1 MTKQLY
7 EEALADVKK
16 LKEVAEDNAKKAL
29 IEAVAPRIKDLIEA
43 ELLREVDSNHSDKA
57 ENPVDDGLLMDD
69 MDGYP
74 LGKPSEGPAMS
85 ANLGPAPSVTLDLS
99 SLSDFSSLQDE
110 EMYTMS
116 DSDVDPLDQ
125 QAPADDL
132 SRDQLDERIVNLKK
146 KISRVSES
154 ISNAKNTSFHK
165 LLVAE
170 MVSNVEG
177 LYQSL
182 QESAVVDNK
191 LMYEN
196 VLEKMYKDLNKL
208 TERTM
213 IKNRLHEKSMSVTF
227 DNLPEELSDDDLEN
241 VQVKMTLADDDSD
254 EADEEQPDD
263 SSPLDLDSPEE
274 DEAEEPAGDE
284 ESDEK
289 DEEPETP
296 ALKEGRRGMNVA
308 RLSDNT
314 IVEIDE
320 GMLRREITKMKA
332 LREAADDVQSW
343 GHGAGDLGDLE
354 DQDLGDP
361 LDMDLGDDDLTES
374 AEMDEA
380 VVEIVAD
387 GEADVNEGTDD
398 DSMNEMN
405 LDEEGDDLSEL
416 SQAEDGNQYGGNG
429 DGGPN
434 AQTQMRQTETI
445 RRRLAAEQRLQLEA
459 RKKAAKAAS
468 VKKSAAKKAA
478 AKQAAAKKAKAAGEN
493 KKAAQLKEAA
503 IQDHQEYLRASKA
516 YDVLATKFNESV
528 HRAARLRSMLT
539 EVDSRNGSKLNGG
552 STRSAEGTEIL
563 RNKLAETNLFNTKL
577 LYTNKLLQNESLT
590 KRQKADV
597 IERLDEAKTEREVK
611 LVYESLV
618 KTLTN
623 RSSNLSEGA
632 SRVVGSS
639 SAPTRSAS
647 TVLNEGFEAD
657 RWAKLAGIK

>member
-1 MTKQLY
+1 
-7 EEALADVKK
+7 
-16 LKEVAEDNAKKAL
+16 
-29 IEAVAPRIKDLIEA
+29 
-43 ELLREVDSNHSDKA
+43 
-57 ENPVDDGLLMDD
+57 
-69 MDGYP
+69 
-74 LGKPSEGPAMS
+74 
-85 ANLGPAPSVTLDLS
+85 
-99 SLSDFSSLQDE
+99 
-110 EMYTMS
+110 
-116 DSDVDPLDQ
+116 
-125 QAPADDL
+125 
-132 SRDQLDERIVNLKK
+132 
-146 KISRVSES
+146 
-154 ISNAKNTSFHK
+154 
-165 LLVAE
+165 
-170 MVSNVEG
+170 
-177 LYQSL
+177 
-182 QESAVVDNK
+182 
-191 LMYEN
+191 
-196 VLEKMYKDLNKL
+196 
-208 TERTM
+208 
-213 IKNRLHEKSMSVTF
+213 
-227 DNLPEELSDDDLEN
+227 
-241 VQVKMTLADDDSD
+241 
-254 EADEEQPDD
+254 
-263 SSPLDLDSPEE
+263 
-274 DEAEEPAGDE
+274 
-284 ESDEK
+284 
-289 DEEPETP
+289 
-296 ALKEGRRGMNVA
+296 MNVA

-374 AEMDEA
+374 TDMDET
-380 VVEIVAD
+380 VVEIVD
-387 GEADVNEGTDD
+387 EDSEANVKEGTPDD

-416 SQAEDGNQYGGNG
+416 SQAEDVNQYGGNG

-478 AKQAAAKKAKAAGEN
+478 AKQAAAKKAKAVGEN
-493 KKAAQLKEAA
+493 KKAEQLKEAA